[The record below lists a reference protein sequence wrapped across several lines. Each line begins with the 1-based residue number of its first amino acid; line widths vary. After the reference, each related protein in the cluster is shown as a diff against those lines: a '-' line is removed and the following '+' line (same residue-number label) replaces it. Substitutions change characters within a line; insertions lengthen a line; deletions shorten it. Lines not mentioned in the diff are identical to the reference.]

1 MQINRFK
8 AGLIFRI
15 LLLSATLFAFFH
27 FIYVEGYIITSVILV
42 CLALVQVYA
51 LIVYTDK
58 TNRELARFFN
68 SIKLSDFSST
78 FANTN
83 AGSSFKEL
91 NDSLLG
97 VINQFNKTRSE
108 KEENFQYL
116 QTVVR
121 HIGIGLL
128 SFKSDGKIELI
139 NNAAK
144 KLLGK
149 SDLINIS
156 GLASV
161 NGNLV
166 EVLRR
171 IKAGESEL
179 VKIEN
184 HSSRQ
189 VSVYAAEFKMKNEL
203 YKLVSF
209 QDISDELERE
219 RMSNELDLAHNIQVK
234 LLPKSSIEVSGY
246 SVDALCIPA
255 KEIGGDYYDFVDLG
269 GGRYGFVIGD
279 VAGKGMPAAIYMTL
293 TKGIFQ
299 SFAETGSS
307 PKEVLTKINSLIYRS
322 IERNYF
328 VTMLYAVLDTNKN
341 TFTFS
346 RAGHEPL
353 VHYSSAED
361 KITALRPDGIG
372 IGLEK
377 GNIFNSTIKE
387 SEITLGNGDII
398 LIHTDGITDAKNREN
413 ISFGSERILKF
424 IEDHKTISSPEL
436 VKNFYLELNRFR
448 NDYPQYDDMTMV
460 VVKRIS

>member
-1 MQINRFK
+1 MHINKFK
-8 AGLIFRI
+8 AGIIIRI
-15 LLLSATLFAFFH
+15 LLISAALFAFFH
-27 FIYVEGYIITSVILV
+27 FIYVEGYIVTSVILV
-42 CLALVQVYA
+42 IVILG
-51 LIVYTDK
+51 LIYSLIEYTDK

-68 SIKLSDFSST
+68 SIKLSDFSSN
-78 FANTN
+78 FAG
-83 AGSSFKEL
+83 ASGSSFQEL
-91 NDSLLG
+91 NDSLAS

-128 SFKSDGKIELI
+128 SFKADGKIELI

-156 GLASV
+156 GLSTV

-166 EVLRR
+166 EVLKK
-171 IKAGESEL
+171 IKAGENEL
-179 VKIEN
+179 VKIEDDL
-184 HSSRQ
+184 SKQ
-189 VSVYAAEFKMKNEL
+189 ISVYAAEFKMKNEL
-203 YKLVSF
+203 YKLVSL
-209 QDISDELERE
+209 QDISDELEKQ
-219 RMSNELDLAHNIQVK
+219 RMSNELDIAHDIQVK
-234 LLPKSSIEVSGY
+234 LLPGSSLVIPGY

-255 KEIGGDYYDFVDLG
+255 KEIGGDYYDFINLG
-269 GGRYGFVIGD
+269 NGRFGFVIGD

-299 SFAETGSS
+299 AIAESGVS
-307 PKEVLTKINSLIYRS
+307 PREVLLKMNSLIYKA

-328 VTMLYAVLDTNKN
+328 VTMIYAILDTNEN

-353 VHYSSAED
+353 IYFDNTHNEIQS
-361 KITALRPDGIG
+361 LRPDGIG

-377 GNIFNSTIKE
+377 GTIFNKTIKE
-387 SEITLGNGDII
+387 VKLSPGSGDIFV
-398 LIHTDGITDAKNREN
+398 LHTDGVTDAKNKEN
-413 ISFGSERILKF
+413 LSFGSERIMKVVEEYKNL
-424 IEDHKTISSPEL
+424 SSPDII
-436 VKNFYLELNRFR
+436 KRFYLELNHFR
-448 NDYPQYDDMTMV
+448 DDYPQYDDMTIIA
-460 VVKRIS
+460 VKRI

>member
-1 MQINRFK
+1 MHINKFK
-8 AGLIFRI
+8 AGIIIRI
-15 LLLSATLFAFFH
+15 LLISAALFAFFH
-27 FIYVEGYIITSVILV
+27 FIYVEGYIVTSIILV
-42 CLALVQVYA
+42 FITLG
-51 LIVYTDK
+51 LIYSLIEYTDK

-68 SIKLSDFSST
+68 SIKLSDFSSN
-78 FANTN
+78 FAGTS
-83 AGSSFKEL
+83 GSSFREL
-91 NDSLLG
+91 NDSLAS

-128 SFKSDGKIELI
+128 SFKADGKIELI

-156 GLASV
+156 GLSTV

-166 EVLRR
+166 EVLKK
-171 IKAGESEL
+171 IKAGENEL
-179 VKIEN
+179 VKIEDDL
-184 HSSRQ
+184 SKQ
-189 VSVYAAEFKMKNEL
+189 ISVYAAEFKMKNEL
-203 YKLVSF
+203 YKLVSL
-209 QDISDELERE
+209 QDISDELEKQ
-219 RMSNELDLAHNIQVK
+219 RMSNELDIAHDIQVK
-234 LLPKSSIEVSGY
+234 LLPGSSPVIPGY

-255 KEIGGDYYDFVDLG
+255 KEIGGDYYDFIDLG
-269 GGRYGFVIGD
+269 NGRFGFVIGD

-299 SFAETGSS
+299 AIAESGVS
-307 PKEVLTKINSLIYRS
+307 PREVLLKMNSLIYKA

-328 VTMLYAVLDTNKN
+328 VTMIYAILDANEN

-353 VHYSSAED
+353 IYFDNTHNEILS
-361 KITALRPDGIG
+361 LRPDGIG

-377 GNIFNSTIKE
+377 GTIFNKTIKE
-387 SEITLGNGDII
+387 IKLSPGSGDIFV
-398 LIHTDGITDAKNREN
+398 LHTDGVTDVKNKEN
-413 ISFGSERILKF
+413 LSFGSERIMKVVEEYKNL
-424 IEDHKTISSPEL
+424 SSPDII
-436 VKNFYLELNRFR
+436 KRFYLELNHFR
-448 NDYPQYDDMTMV
+448 DDYPQYDDMTIISI
-460 VVKRIS
+460 KRI